1 MMKNTLFYCLLFCWI
16 FSGRALLAQSVHGYC
31 PLDKAHPVYFYG
43 DRISYAGTEI
53 KLDKKTF
60 FIDGQLS
67 DETVSR
73 YPFVFNSFNEAAKA
87 FVAGTEA
94 EPMRVYIAPYVYWI
108 DNPDDPQV
116 RVGKEGK
123 EPFGLVVKCPYLH
136 LIGLTDNPENV
147 VLASSRGQTQGAVGN
162 FTMFDFW
169 GDGLQVRN
177 LTMGNFCNVDLEF
190 PLKKEL
196 GRKKKNVCYHAGT
209 CSLLS
214 RR

>member
-1 MMKNTLFYCLLFCWI
+1 MIYSLKEGMVYQLFGDIPCLLFVFFINLHSIEKHDMMKNTLFYCLLFCWI

-31 PLDKAHPVYFYG
+31 PLDKAHPDYFYG
-43 DRISYAGTEI
+43 DRIRYAGTEI

-94 EPMRVYIAPYVYWI
+94 EPMRVYIAPYVYWL

-116 RVGKEGK
+116 
-123 EPFGLVVKCPYLH
+123 
-136 LIGLTDNPENV
+136 
-147 VLASSRGQTQGAVGN
+147 
-162 FTMFDFW
+162 
-169 GDGLQVRN
+169 
-177 LTMGNFCNVDLEF
+177 
-190 PLKKEL
+190 
-196 GRKKKNVCYHAGT
+196 
-209 CSLLS
+209 
-214 RR
+214 